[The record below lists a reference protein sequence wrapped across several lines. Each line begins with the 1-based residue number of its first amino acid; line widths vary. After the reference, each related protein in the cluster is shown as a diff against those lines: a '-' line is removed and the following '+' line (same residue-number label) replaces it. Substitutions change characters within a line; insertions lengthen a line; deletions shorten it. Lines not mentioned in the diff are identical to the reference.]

1 MGLFDKFLKKDEP
14 SVQTE
19 KVIENKI
26 SDLASSMIEQLGYPN
41 KVFAAGISYDAIMNV
56 YEESM
61 KRGETEGF
69 TPVLVPVDDT
79 LDDFFS
85 ILKEDGYSLE
95 NVLKKDIDASE
106 GKRFLEQRF
115 DEYHSDM
122 EEDFEMTLEDFI
134 GEYEDEPECIDSYS
148 SFLDYQTNV
157 AVETILFEVPTR
169 NPWELVAYVPFGGW
183 NECPE
188 VEEMLA
194 VCKYWYQKYGAV
206 PVTISHDVLEMSVP
220 SPVAEADAL
229 ELAKEHYAFTPDR
242 VDQGTSSNT
251 LSEVAECL
259 KVSKIWYF
267 WWD

>member
-1 MGLFDKFLKKDEP
+1 MGLFAKFTNKEKSEENVK
-14 SVQTE
+14 SVA
-19 KVIENKI
+19 ENKMSEMARSI
-26 SDLASSMIEQLGYPN
+26 INQWGYPY
-41 KVFAAGISYDAIMNV
+41 KMFVAGTEYDEIMNS

-61 KRGETEGF
+61 KRGKTEGF

-79 LDDFFS
+79 LEDFFS

-95 NVLKKDIDASE
+95 DVLKKDIDASE

-115 DEYHSDM
+115 DEYCSDM
-122 EEDFEMTLEDFI
+122 EEDFEMTLEEFI
-134 GEYEDEPECIDSYS
+134 GEYDDEPKCIDRYS
-148 SFLDYQTNV
+148 SFWDYQTNAV
-157 AVETILFEVPTR
+157 VETILFEVPTR

-220 SPVAEADAL
+220 SPIAESDAL

-242 VDQGTSSNT
+242 VDQGTGTGT

>member
-1 MGLFDKFLKKDEP
+1 MVMDLFDNFLKKDK
-14 SVQTE
+14 SVE
-19 KVIENKI
+19 SAEHVAENEI
-26 SDLASSMIEQLGYPN
+26 SEIAQSMIDQLGYPC
-41 KVFAAGISYDAIMNV
+41 KVFAAGTNYDEIMNS

-61 KRGETEGF
+61 KRGKKEGF
-69 TPVLVPVDDT
+69 IPLLVPVDST
-79 LDDFFS
+79 LEEF
-85 ILKEDGYSLE
+85 LEDEYSLD
-95 NVLKKDIDASE
+95 VLTKDIDASE
-106 GKRFLEQRF
+106 GKKFLEHRF
-115 DEYHSDM
+115 DEYRGDM

-134 GEYEDEPECIDSYS
+134 GVYEDEPECIDSYS
-148 SFLDYQTNV
+148 SFLDYQTNET
-157 AVETILFEVPTR
+157 VETILFEVPTK

-188 VEEMLA
+188 VEQMLA

-220 SPVAEADAL
+220 SPVAEQDAL

-242 VDQGTSSNT
+242 VDQGTRTNT